1 MPKTLIFI
9 IFFSIATMIVLLT
22 HYYLW
27 LRLVRDTGLNNLYKE
42 MGTYCLIIFSISFP
56 IALIVDQFTSLKYSF
71 PLLWFSYLWLGIMML
86 LFFLLFSID
95 IIKILLYLFSKLT
108 SPGDHIVN
116 LEKREFVSKM
126 IASFALS
133 SVFIAS
139 GLGVKNYYSQAI
151 VKKFSVLLKGLPKA
165 FKGFNIVQISDLH
178 LGQMMTGQTLE
189 RIVTQVNNLK
199 PDLIA
204 ITGDLA
210 DGSAAKLLLEAE
222 PLKNLKA
229 EHGVFFVTGNHEYY
243 SGVKDWTFAIE
254 KMGIK
259 VLNNENIK
267 IKRKD
272 DYFYLAG
279 VTDHEGKKFGKEHA
293 ADFKKALWGLENN
306 KKKILLAHQPIAVQK
321 ASEYGTDL
329 VLAGHTHGGQIWP
342 FNYFVYLQQPYLK
355 GFYDYNGTKLYVNQG
370 TGCWGPPL
378 RLGSENEITQIILKA

>member
-1 MPKTLIFI
+1 
-9 IFFSIATMIVLLT
+9 
-22 HYYLW
+22 
-27 LRLVRDTGLNNLYKE
+27 
-42 MGTYCLIIFSISFP
+42 
-56 IALIVDQFTSLKYSF
+56 
-71 PLLWFSYLWLGIMML
+71 MML

-95 IIKILLYLFSKLT
+95 MIKIAVYIFQKLT
-108 SPGDHIVN
+108 MAGEEIANP
-116 LEKREFVSKM
+116 ERREFVSGL
-126 IASFALS
+126 IASAATTIVLIS
-133 SVFIAS
+133 SGI
-139 GLGVKNYYSQAI
+139 GVKNYYSNAV
-151 VKKFSVLLKGLPKA
+151 VKKFNVSLKGLPEA
-165 FKGFNIVQISDLH
+165 FKGFKIVQISDLH
-178 LGQMMTGQTLE
+178 LGQMMTKKTLE
-189 RIVTQVNNLK
+189 QIVDQVNSLK

-210 DGSAAKLLLEAE
+210 DGSTAKLLNEAN

-229 EHGVFFVTGNHEYY
+229 EKGIYFVTGNHEYY
-243 SGVKDWTFAIE
+243 SGVENWTLAID

-267 IKRKD
+267 IRRED

-279 VTDHEGKKFGKEHA
+279 VTDHEGKNFGQEHA
-293 ADFKKALWGLENN
+293 SDFKKALSGLENG

-370 TGCWGPPL
+370 TGCWGPPV
-378 RLGSENEITQIILKA
+378 RLGSKNEITQIILDA